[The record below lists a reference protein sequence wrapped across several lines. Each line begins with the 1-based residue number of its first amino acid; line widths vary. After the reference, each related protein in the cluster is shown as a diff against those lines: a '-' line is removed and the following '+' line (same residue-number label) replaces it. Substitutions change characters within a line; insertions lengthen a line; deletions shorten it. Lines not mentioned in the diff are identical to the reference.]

1 MTDDLVARLR
11 EVASYLGRIGA
22 SPTEIVLQLTVLEAA
37 DALQRG
43 NEDAERYRWLR
54 NSHNQGANTPDG
66 EGLVV
71 VTDRPAKEPR
81 YIGPLAWQLLDAA
94 IDAARKAK

>member
-1 MTDDLVARLR
+1 MSDDLVARLR
-11 EVASYLGRIGA
+11 ASATHEIIDG
-22 SPTEIVLQLTVLEAA
+22 PTHRLLDEAA

-54 NSHNQGANTPDG
+54 DG
-66 EGLVV
+66 G
-71 VTDRPAKEPR
+71 KEWLTLIKPT
-81 YIGPLAWQLLDAA
+81 IIKVDVAGEDMLAEEKLDAA